1 MSFYPSG
8 QQWKDMH
15 KLEAR
20 LYGQCAKCGREA
32 LKRSMYTIFIKKP
45 QPGDSNPKTLAHLC
59 ENCELEMLDF
69 LDVPEP

>member
-8 QQWKDMH
+8 QQWKDRH

-32 LKRSMYTIFIKKP
+32 LKRSMYAVFIRKP
-45 QPGDSNPKTLAHLC
+45 HRDSNPKTLTHLC
-59 ENCELEMLDF
+59 SNCWPEMLDF